1 MPYAAARF
9 AGMVTNYDQ
18 TLTAVLDER
27 SSPYEFMRKL
37 GRALEKGRRKDIRV
51 LDDGSVELVVKYD
64 RLGDM
69 LAVLT
74 DLDTLKAMASVATVP
89 SD

>member
-1 MPYAAARF
+1 MSYATARF
-9 AGMVTNYDQ
+9 SGNYDRM
-18 TLTAVLDER
+18 LTAVFDA
-27 SSPYEFMRKL
+27 SGPYEFLRKL
-37 GRALEKGRRKDIRV
+37 GSALEKGRRKDIRV

-74 DLDTLKAMASVATVP
+74 ELDALKAMVRVDPESALQ
-89 SD
+89 